1 MWIWLPIFLTWC
13 NLATAAAGFLIP
25 LWRTHFVLP
34 AFVSSTGQLKTTA
47 TPLPPALLPRT
58 VGTLGTVRWVRWV
71 RYGRYG
77 GYGTMVRWVRTCT
90 HRTVPIVPACAVPT
104 VPTVPYRTQRTIP
117 TVPTVP
123 RDRTSVPRLRTHI
136 YRKCPMYLPVLNH
149 QKTCTFLRNAA
160 NCEAVGSSASSGGA
174 PIVTMKF
181 WYHLSTSDA
190 SGGNNSD
197 SSCWSMGTH
206 FEYPLFD
213 STWNPCWRFLSNY
226 VSWGTFRLA
235 PWVHVLELCLAEP
248 WLEGYHPCDHNRDEQ
263 GKKTAEWFTLPCPT
277 SYLLVGAKTIVA
289 IASFLV
295 DVLGVVSKPWWP
307 WCT

>member
-25 LWRTHFVLP
+25 PMENSFC
-34 AFVSSTGQLKTTA
+34 SSRLCFFDWPVEDDGNSFPSCSFASYGGYAGYGTL
-47 TPLPPALLPRT
+47 
-58 VGTLGTVRWVRWV
+58 GTLGTVREVRWV
-71 RYGRYG
+71 RYDGTVGTVRWYG
-77 GYGTMVRWVRTCT
+77 GC
-90 HRTVPIVPACAVPT
+90 VPA
-104 VPTVPYRTQRTIP
+104 PTVPYPSYPHVPYPPYPPYR
-117 TVPTVP
+117 TVP
-123 RDRTSVPRLRTHI
+123 SVPSVPYPPYPPYQETAPAYQDSVPT
-136 YRKCPMYLPVLNH
+136 YRKCHMYLPVLNH
-149 QKTCTFLRNAA
+149 QKTCTFLCNAA

-213 STWNPCWRFLSNY
+213 STWNPCRRFLSNY

-235 PWVHVLELCLAEP
+235 PWVHVLELCLADP

-263 GKKTAEWFTLPCPT
+263 GKKNSWMIYTAMPNLLLACRSQNHR
-277 SYLLVGAKTIVA
+277 SY
-289 IASFLV
+289 
-295 DVLGVVSKPWWP
+295 
-307 WCT
+307 C